1 MLALNREAWA
11 TSAVSG
17 LTVISKDS
25 TFGEHLSDSGQYF
38 PNIGPNFDLAN
49 LIWF

>member
-1 MLALNREAWA
+1 MLAFNRQAWA

-25 TFGEHLSDSGQYF
+25 TFGSTCQVRVQYF
-38 PNIGPNFDLAN
+38 PTIGPNFALAN